1 LSAFD
6 PEFTI
11 RDAEA
16 GLKWDDVNAEEEEEW
31 KHGEKENWQEGEA
44 IEVAWPGTEA
54 QSEDEDVAEGE

>member
-6 PEFTI
+6 PEFAI

-31 KHGEKENWQEGEA
+31 KHGEKEN
-44 IEVAWPGTEA
+44 
-54 QSEDEDVAEGE
+54 